1 MKKLITCIMIM
12 LIAVGLTFT
21 VFADGDT
28 VGTDEDEDLPV
39 TVVETVAVS
48 ETVALPEA
56 DEPTNEEL
64 DEIVKTTSERII
76 SWVKKNYEEIW
87 VIVWSLCIAIVIAA
101 KNKILDKSVKTL
113 NNNAVS
119 VSENSASAIKESNDQ
134 VLIAKA
140 IMEEFK
146 EKMASMLD
154 EVRLSEE
161 EKRVLS
167 EKLSEVTNL
176 IKTAKLANKEL
187 ADEVAELLVLANIP
201 NAKKDEL
208 YARHRAAVA
217 ALTTAEQTE
226 VKADETYDGKEA

>member
-1 MKKLITCIMIM
+1 MKKLIACIMIM

-39 TVVETVAVS
+39 TVVETVAAS
-48 ETVALPEA
+48 EMVAAPET
-56 DEPTNEEL
+56 DEQNNEEL
-64 DEIVKTTSERII
+64 DEIVKTTSERIV
-76 SWVKKNYEEIW
+76 SWCKKNYEEIW
-87 VIVWSLCIAIVIAA
+87 VIAWSLVVAIVIAA
-101 KNKILDKSVKTL
+101 RNKILDKSVKTL

-146 EKMASMLD
+146 EKMASMLE
-154 EVRLSEE
+154 EVRLSED
-161 EKRVLS
+161 EKKALS
-167 EKLSEVTNL
+167 EKLSEVTTL

-217 ALTTAEQTE
+217 ALTTAEQPE
-226 VKADETYDGKEA
+226 VKADETNDGKEA